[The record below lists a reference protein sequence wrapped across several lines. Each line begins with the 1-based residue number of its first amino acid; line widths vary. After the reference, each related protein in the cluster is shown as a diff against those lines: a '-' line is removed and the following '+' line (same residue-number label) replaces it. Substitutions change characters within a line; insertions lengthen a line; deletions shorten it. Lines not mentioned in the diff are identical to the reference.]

1 MEAIEGRS
9 KWIEARVDRSR
20 WVSQRESKSRGNSVI
35 RRCLTGLRRAGSPR
49 IRNAIP
55 RRGHRPATP
64 LFRAINSR
72 KRHANEFFQFLS
84 KLNSLSQSLLF
95 LFPFLRSRDY
105 NLPIPNNFLSFQSCE
120 TLAILFH
127 IRRKNSIGIETL
139 TYDSEWKNLREKEKV
154 GVCDI
159 ERNERRNSNFY
170 SEKVY
175 PFRFA
180 TNNGISSALHI
191 LGEGKRKKGK
201 LSSRTA
207 THGARYFD
215 R

>member
-154 GVCDI
+154 GGL
-159 ERNERRNSNFY
+159 RHR
-170 SEKVY
+170 EKWGIVIFIARKY
-175 PFRFA
+175 IRFA

-191 LGEGKRKKGK
+191 IGEGKRKKGK
-201 LSSRTA
+201 SSSRTA